1 MPPRLRPLGGKR
13 GGFGM
18 SGPGD
23 AFRYK
28 AFISYSWA
36 DAKWGKWLQHAIETY
51 RTPRALIGAERA
63 HGPVPARLHPLFKDR
78 EEEAAGASIG
88 AAVEAALASSE
99 FLIVVCSA
107 TSAKSKWVNRE
118 IAWFK
123 THRDPSKVLA
133 LIVGGE
139 PGDPDNECFP
149 KALTHLVDADGAV
162 TDIALDTPLAADAR
176 ETGDGK
182 RMARLKLAA
191 AMLGTGLDELVR
203 RDERRRTLR
212 TRAVVAAS
220 LTLAVVMSTLTWFA
234 VEARKEAEFQRNE
247 ADGLVE
253 FMLTDLRAKLEP
265 VGRLDAL
272 DVVGTRA
279 LDYYAKQKLANLDAD
294 ALGRRARALLLVGEL
309 SNLRGD
315 SEEAL
320 AAFTQAAASTG
331 EQLARDPD
339 NAQRIFDHAQSVFW
353 VGYIAYN
360 RGELKNA
367 EAQYREYKRLADAL
381 LAIDP
386 KNPEWQMESS
396 YAESNLGVML
406 NAQARYSEAE
416 PAFANSLRMAEASAK
431 GRAFDAD
438 RQIEIGNA
446 ANLLGIAKDRLGK
459 FQDALV
465 LHNREIAIY
474 EDVLRRD
481 PANAVAKD
489 RLGVALQFLAAVQ
502 LEHGQIEAA
511 LGSFDRG
518 IGVHG
523 ELLRIEPA
531 NTEWQ
536 QSQVGGRIQKAKAL
550 IYAGRLA
557 ESRAQLAAAE
567 ALLERM
573 MATDPSN
580 TEWSEDTRQEALI
593 SRARLALASGQP
605 AVGREPLR
613 QVIAAATRETDR
625 HNRAIALLLAGDI
638 EARVGQ
644 EADARTY
651 WAKALGTL
659 PAIASAD
666 DERFA
671 LLNRLGREDEAQE
684 VAAALDRRGYR
695 HPAYL
700 RERGL

>member
-1 MPPRLRPLGGKR
+1 MGDPGG
-13 GGFGM
+13 
-18 SGPGD
+18 

-36 DAKWGKWLQHAIETY
+36 DAKWGKWLQHGLETY
-51 RTPRALIGAERA
+51 RTPRALVGQERA

-107 TSAKSKWVNRE
+107 TSARSKWVNRE

-123 THRDPSKVLA
+123 THRDPAKVLA

-139 PGDPDNECFP
+139 PGDPDHECFP

-162 TDIALDTPLAADAR
+162 TDTPVDTPLAADAR

-220 LTLAVVMSTLTWFA
+220 LSLAAVMSTLTWFA

-279 LDYYAKQKLANLDAD
+279 LDYYAKQKLADLDAD
-294 ALGRRARALLLVGEL
+294 ALGCRARALLLVGEL

-320 AAFTQAAASTG
+320 AAFTEAAASTA

-339 NAQRIFDHAQSVFW
+339 NPQRIFDHAQSVFW

-396 YAESNLGVML
+396 YAESNLGVMFD
-406 NAQARYSEAE
+406 AQGRIAEAE
-416 PAFANSLRMAEASAK
+416 PAFAASLKMAEASA
-431 GRAFDAD
+431 RSNPSDTAQ
-438 RQIEIGNA
+438 QIEIGIA
-446 ANLLGIAKDRLGK
+446 ANWLGK
-459 FQDALV
+459 SKDKLGKLSEALA
-465 LHNREIAIY
+465 LHRREIAIY
-474 EDVLRRD
+474 EQVLRRD
-481 PANAVAKD
+481 PANAVAKN
-489 RLGVALQFLAAVQ
+489 RLGVALQFLAGVQ
-502 LEHGQIEAA
+502 LELGEPEAA
-511 LGSFDRG
+511 LKSFDRG
-518 IGVHG
+518 IAVHA
-523 ELLRIEPA
+523 ELLRIEPD

-536 QSQVGGRIQKAKAL
+536 QSDAGGRIQKAKAL

-557 ESRAQLAAAE
+557 ESLALMDAAE
-567 ALLERM
+567 ALLDRM
-573 MATDPSN
+573 VAKDPSN
-580 TEWSEDTRQEALI
+580 AEWSTVLRQEVLI
-593 SRARLALASGQP
+593 GRARLALASGKAAEARGP
-605 AVGREPLR
+605 VR
-613 QVIAAATRETDR
+613 QVIAQATREADR
-625 HNRAIALLLAGDI
+625 ANRTSALIIAGEI
-638 EARVGQ
+638 EARLGEI
-644 EADARTY
+644 EAARAY
-651 WAKALGTL
+651 WTKGLESL
-659 PAIASAD
+659 PALPGAD
-666 DERFA
+666 DERFV
-671 LLNRLGREDEAQE
+671 LLKRLGREAEARK
-684 VAAALDRRGYR
+684 VAAELDRRGYR

-700 RERGL
+700 REKGL